1 MKVSIIVAAYNI
13 EDYIKR
19 CMDSIVN
26 QTFEEIEI
34 IVVNDGS
41 TDNTLKIIEG
51 FANNDARIKIID
63 KQNEGLIEARKSG
76 LNIANGE
83 YILFLDGDDWLHIE
97 AIEKLYKKAKQDN
110 SDIVLYNFYL
120 AYDNN
125 RLEAKTSFEEIVK
138 YENDYLKLS
147 LTGQIGANIWAK
159 FLRREFL
166 IDNNIEFVKDITY
179 AEDVATTNLL
189 FMHNPKVSTINEN
202 LHYYYQRQ
210 NSVTKIVDERVFD
223 IPKALEFIKLNLEKQ
238 GLYEKYKE
246 EYDYLFYKHIYF
258 YQIISSTYYIGIH
271 KKLDKIWRSKN
282 IDIRNNKY
290 FINLKNEMTKGLK
303 IKVEMFNRNYSLG
316 VAYIKLR
323 SILKNN

>member
-13 EDYIKR
+13 ENYIKR
-19 CMDSIVN
+19 CMDSIVS
-26 QTFEEIEI
+26 QTFKDIEI

-41 TDNTLKIIEG
+41 TDNTSKIIES
-51 FANNDARIKIID
+51 FANNDKRIKTID

-76 LNIANGE
+76 LKIACGE
-83 YILFLDGDDWLHIE
+83 YILFLDGDDWLHTQ
-97 AIEKLYKKAKQDN
+97 AIEKLYKKAIQDD

-120 AYDNN
+120 AYDSNK
-125 RLEAKTSFEEIVK
+125 LKAQKSFEETVK
-138 YENDYLKLS
+138 YEDDYLKLS

-189 FMHNPKVSTINEN
+189 FMYSPKVSTIDEN
-202 LHYYYQRQ
+202 LHYYYQRG
-210 NSVTKIVDERVFD
+210 NSVTKIVDERLFD
-223 IPKALEFIKLNLEKQ
+223 IPKALNFIKLNLEKQ

-246 EYDYLFYKHIYF
+246 EYGYLYYKHIYF
-258 YQIISSTYYIGIH
+258 YQIISATHYIDIH
-271 KKLDKIWRSKN
+271 KKLYKIWKSTK

-290 FINLKNEMTKGLK
+290 FIDFKDQMTNGLK
-303 IKVEMFNRNYSLG
+303 VKIEMFDRSYYLG
-316 VAYIKLR
+316 VAYIKFR

>member
-13 EDYIKR
+13 ENYIKR
-19 CMDSIVN
+19 CMDSIVS
-26 QTFEEIEI
+26 QTFKDIEI

-41 TDNTLKIIEG
+41 TDNTSKIIES
-51 FANNDARIKIID
+51 FANNDKRIKTID

-76 LNIANGE
+76 LKIACGE
-83 YILFLDGDDWLHIE
+83 YILFLDGDDWLHTQ
-97 AIEKLYKKAKQDN
+97 AIEKLYKKAIQDD

-120 AYDNN
+120 AYDSNK
-125 RLEAKTSFEEIVK
+125 LKAQKSFEETVK
-138 YENDYLKLS
+138 YEDDYLKLS

-189 FMHNPKVSTINEN
+189 FMYSPKVSTIDEN
-202 LHYYYQRQ
+202 LQRG
-210 NSVTKIVDERVFD
+210 NSVTKIVDERLFD
-223 IPKALEFIKLNLEKQ
+223 IPKALNFIKLNLEKQ

-246 EYDYLFYKHIYF
+246 EYGYLYYKHIYF
-258 YQIISSTYYIGIH
+258 YQIISATHYIDIN
-271 KKLDKIWRSKN
+271 KKLYKIWKSTK

-290 FINLKNEMTKGLK
+290 FIDFKDQMTNGLK
-303 IKVEMFNRNYSLG
+303 VKIEMFDRSYYLG
-316 VAYIKLR
+316 VAYIKFR